1 MAWLNL
7 DGAPACVWLDG
18 TPVESEIV
26 RWWVILACK
35 LKEPAG
41 NALLERYLGLLAQ
54 PSRAA
59 LGAWL
64 LHQFIARDTAHPPLE
79 EGIAY
84 AQQHAQQRHQDL
96 QDMARKYPEYYAEQ
110 AKKTYEQVFDELKR
124 EKMGEY
130 LGTAINEKG
139 LLALVWGMP
148 GHELV
153 SAIQLYMRDHYPR
166 RAQVEALL
174 EGACVSD
181 DPTVI
186 QFVLGVARRYRTAS
200 VQEKA
205 RLLVQRIAER
215 NGWTQDQLADRTVP
229 TGGLDET
236 GRLALQYGSRLY
248 TVTLDAAMRPVLRN
262 EEGKVVSALPAA
274 RQDDAPE
281 AIKEGKQAFATCK
294 KELKQVIEMQT
305 SRLYEAM
312 CTGRGWPAAEWREYL
327 QRHPI
332 VGRLAQRLVWMETGA
347 DGAPRLFRPTEDG
360 SLIDAGDDEV
370 DVADGATIRLAHG
383 SLIDSGLAIAWL
395 AHLKDYKLAPLFAQL
410 DRPRPPLGDKPDA
423 DAIDDRL
430 GWLGDTFKLRGAFT
444 KLGYQRGSAEDGGVF
459 LEYKKEYTG
468 AGLTVVIEFS
478 GNSLP
483 EENLPAALKTLWF
496 RSADGY
502 YHTGVALDKVP
513 PVLLA
518 EAYGDYHAV
527 AAVCSGYDPEWE
539 KKMPW

>member
-1 MAWLNL
+1 MCIRDRAKETRETASAALMTALENLGEDISPHLAPATLLAQARKGLKGKPPAGMAWLNL

-18 TPVESEIV
+18 TPVEPEIV

-41 NALLERYLGLLAQ
+41 NALLERNLGLLAQ
-54 PSRAA
+54 SSRAA

-248 TVTLDAAMRPVLRN
+248 TVTLDAAMKPVLRN

-294 KELKQVIEMQT
+294 KELKQVIE
-305 SRLYEAM
+305 L
-312 CTGRGWPAAEWREYL
+312 
-327 QRHPI
+327 
-332 VGRLAQRLVWMETGA
+332 
-347 DGAPRLFRPTEDG
+347 
-360 SLIDAGDDEV
+360 SLIH
-370 DVADGATIRLAHG
+370 I
-383 SLIDSGLAIAWL
+383 
-395 AHLKDYKLAPLFAQL
+395 
-410 DRPRPPLGDKPDA
+410 
-423 DAIDDRL
+423 
-430 GWLGDTFKLRGAFT
+430 
-444 KLGYQRGSAEDGGVF
+444 
-459 LEYKKEYTG
+459 
-468 AGLTVVIEFS
+468 
-478 GNSLP
+478 
-483 EENLPAALKTLWF
+483 
-496 RSADGY
+496 
-502 YHTGVALDKVP
+502 
-513 PVLLA
+513 
-518 EAYGDYHAV
+518 
-527 AAVCSGYDPEWE
+527 
-539 KKMPW
+539 